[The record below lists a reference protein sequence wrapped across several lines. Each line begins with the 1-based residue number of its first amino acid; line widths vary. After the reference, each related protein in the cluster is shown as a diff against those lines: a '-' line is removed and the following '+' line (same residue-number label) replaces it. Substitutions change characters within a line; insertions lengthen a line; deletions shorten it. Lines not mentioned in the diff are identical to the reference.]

1 MRGNGMRALLLAF
14 AVGMVGLTLQAQERS
29 PAEVRLQAA
38 LHAEEVEGNLTRAIA
53 LYNDVVRRYGRERDV
68 AARALFYLG
77 RTYEKQGSQEATRA
91 YQRVVRE
98 YGDQSEVATQA
109 RARLAALQAAAPTV
123 AARGPVARRVLSAED
138 TDEDNFLYISTSL
151 DGRRVAY
158 VTMSDGGVYVRDLAS
173 GDVQRLAAG
182 LPAAWHN
189 FPKWPPD
196 GRRLAVATTDWA
208 TKVTSIELIDVAT
221 HAVVAVPGT
230 RTQGLGSINPADWSR
245 DGRFLLCV
253 REKHLVLIALDGG
266 TMTTVADSVLESHG
280 SLSPDGRFVAY
291 AVGADRSA
299 RVPSSRVFVQPV
311 AGGPPQPMTAPEGIA
326 RLPMWSPDG
335 RAIAY
340 ADDNGI
346 WVAPMTAGTA
356 SGAARL
362 ALVTGRISL
371 RGWTESGLYYTAW
384 GHGEPAPYQLQMDV
398 ATGGSAG
405 AVLQG
410 LPGRHP
416 DQFQVF
422 VWSPDMQRV
431 AFVNTVPPAISVY
444 SADRGTVERFDLG
457 TEGFALRPWWSVDG
471 REVLVHRMRQGIR
484 DSVSAL
490 DAATGQ
496 LRTQVAIGHAV
507 SYSTDGRTM
516 AFWRWATDSSPYR
529 ISEVVVATV
538 GASDERVVATPGGAG
553 EPGISFNV
561 WPWLSPEGSH
571 VLFVRQDRQI
581 APDRDPGPG
590 TLWVV
595 GSDGRGARQLAM
607 AARITS
613 AVWDPSGRFIA
624 YTSTASIADSA
635 RTALRVVEIGTGVER
650 QIPLPATFPSDVSV
664 TDWSRDGRWL
674 GLVATTYI
682 RDAYWV
688 VQGLQEGGR

>member
-1 MRGNGMRALLLAF
+1 MRSITVAALALLFVLAPLDR
-14 AVGMVGLTLQAQERS
+14 AVAQTGHDLLQQALVRER
-29 PAEVRLQAA
+29 ANGDLR
-38 LHAEEVEGNLTRAIA
+38 GAIA
-53 LYNDVVRRYGRERDV
+53 IYERIVREFTADRPLAANALVQLGSCYER
-68 AARALFYLG
+68 LG
-77 RTYEKQGSQEATRA
+77 STEAERA

-98 YGDQSEVATQA
+98 FGDQTEFVAQA
-109 RARLAALQAAAPTV
+109 RTRLAGLRTAAAP
-123 AARGPVARRVLSAED
+123 ARGPAARRVLSAED
-138 TDEDNFLYISTSL
+138 THEDDFNLISTSL

-158 VTMSDGGVYVRDLAS
+158 VRMSDGGVYVRDLAS

-182 LPAAWHN
+182 LPAVFHWYP
-189 FPKWPPD
+189 PKWSAD
-196 GRRLAVATTDWA
+196 GRRLAVATVDQA
-208 TKVTSIELIDVAT
+208 TKVTVIELIDVAT
-221 HAVVAVPGT
+221 HAAVGVPGT
-230 RTQGLGSINPADWSR
+230 RTQGEGSINPAEWSR
-245 DGRFLLCV
+245 DGRFLLCA
-253 REKHLVLIALDGG
+253 RGRRLVLIALDGG
-266 TMTTVADSVLESHG
+266 TETTLADSVLGRHG

-291 AVGADRSA
+291 AVGAAGD
-299 RVPSSRVFVQPV
+299 SRVFVQPV
-311 AGGPPQPMTAPEGIA
+311 AGGPP
-326 RLPMWSPDG
+326 RLISSPQGASWNPVWSPDG

-340 ADDNGI
+340 AGGNGI
-346 WVAPMTAGTA
+346 WVVPMTEGTA
-356 SGAARL
+356 SGAPRL
-362 ALVTGRISL
+362 ALVTGTISL
-371 RGWTESGLYYTAW
+371 RAWTESGLYYTAW

-422 VWSPDMQRV
+422 AWSPDMQRV
-431 AFVNTVPPAISVY
+431 AFVNNYPPAISVY
-444 SADRGTVERFDLG
+444 SADRAAVDKVDLG
-457 TEGFALRPWWSVDG
+457 TGGFALRPWWSVDG

-595 GSDGRGARQLAM
+595 GSDGRGTRQLAT

-635 RTALRVVEIGTGVER
+635 RTVLRVVEIGTGVER

-664 TDWSRDGRWL
+664 TDWSRDGRLL

-688 VQGLQEGGR
+688 VQGLLEGGR